1 MATMPSSPEKKRS
14 KPMIYLSWPKK
25 GLKTSGDMKALRIGK
40 SCVIR
45 LKGTVKGFSE
55 REDGRSLDIEPSEIS
70 IRNHVEAFE
79 DAHGD
84 TPL

>member
-1 MATMPSSPEKKRS
+1 MAMMPSSPNTKS

-45 LKGTVKGFSE
+45 LKGTVKGLSE

-79 DAHGD
+79 DEHGD
-84 TPL
+84 TTL